1 MKIRI
6 FLTMLILGT
15 LVACSAK
22 SPVNTGD
29 LAKTVTVLP
38 NKSAVVGQIISSTD
52 NKPLAN
58 TSIRLCQVFW
68 DAEHKNATFV
78 LEGAT
83 SPGAITLDDGTF
95 IINDVTPREYVI
107 LIGDVTEKYDIIK
120 ENPDTAKIFNLSQGQ
135 VVDLGVLEANLNG
148 Q

>member
-6 FLTMLILGT
+6 LLTLLFLGT
-15 LVACSAK
+15 LAACADK
-22 SPVNTGD
+22 STVDTVD
-29 LAKTVTVLP
+29 LAKTVTVSP
-38 NKSAVVGQIISSTD
+38 DKSAVVGLIISGTD

-58 TSIRLCQVFW
+58 TPIRLCQVFW

-83 SPGAITLDDGTF
+83 SPGAITKDDGTF

-107 LIGDVTEKYDIIK
+107 LIGDVTERYDIIK
-120 ENPDTAKIFNLSQGQ
+120 ENPDTAKIFYLSQGQ
-135 VVDLGVLEANLNG
+135 VVDLGVLEVNLNG

>member
-1 MKIRI
+1 MKIRVLLI
-6 FLTMLILGT
+6 LLILGA

-29 LAKTVTVLP
+29 LAKTVTVSP
-38 NKSAVVGQIISSTD
+38 DKSAVVGQIISSTD

-58 TSIRLCQVFW
+58 TPIRLGQVFW
-68 DAEHKNATFV
+68 DPEHKNATFV

-83 SPGAITLDDGTF
+83 SPGAITMEDGTF
-95 IINDVTPREYVI
+95 VVNDVTPREYII
-107 LIGDVTEKYDIIK
+107 LIGDVTERYDIIK
-120 ENPDTAKIFNLSQGQ
+120 ENPDTAKVFNLSQGQ
-135 VVDLGVLEANLNG
+135 VVDLGVLEVNLNG